1 MWSKDVDDS
10 EFIGGELVYPKQ
22 AYIKELAVGWKP
34 RCKTYEECKKGK
46 TMDSAKKSV
55 EKILEI
61 AKKHGYACVVGFRQ
75 VGEDSDFDPNKSELR
90 DTWGGCTGLQK
101 DVDKL
106 MCDCLQPVWDR
117 YKDGV
122 KNEE

>member
-1 MWSKDVDDS
+1 MWSEDVDDS
-10 EFIGGELVYPKQ
+10 DFIGGELVYPKQ
-22 AYIKELAVGWKP
+22 AYIKELPTGWKF
-34 RCKTYEECKKGK
+34 RCRTYEECKKGK

-75 VGEDSDFDPNKSELR
+75 EGKNSKFYPTTDEIR
-90 DTWGGCTGLQK
+90 DVWGGCTGLQK
-101 DVDKL
+101 DVYKL
-106 MCDCLQPVWDR
+106 MCDCLQPVWNH

-122 KNEE
+122 KDGE